1 MSDISGPDTD
11 FQPVMSAE
19 EALMWRVASDP
30 WLDPSG
36 GLLAVL
42 DRSIDIDLLRRKLA
56 AGAMRVPRIA
66 QRVVESTNPLD
77 APRWETDPHFDVAMH
92 VVEVEAP
99 SPGDHRALLDLT
111 ARLMAEPFPAGRPPW
126 IIFVI
131 TGLADARSAV
141 LSRIHHAVADGIG
154 SLRISEI
161 YIDLERVTNDPG
173 EVDLASFV
181 AERRATEPGEPETDT
196 ADAVVGALLE
206 GLGLMKSAAAEVA
219 LIGADPARATR
230 AGNQALDT
238 VRTVI
243 DQLAGDPYL
252 DSSSELWT
260 GRSGQRYLVTARLP
274 LDAAKAAATRLGG
287 TVNDLYVT
295 ALADAAM
302 AYHDERGAP
311 PRSIAMSFVRSTRT
325 GTNAGGN
332 AFVPIKVRAPGH
344 GADSTDRF
352 AALREAM
359 APDADTDEPGLG
371 AISTLAG
378 LVPTPA
384 LSRLGRDQGSRID
397 VVTSNLRG
405 APVPLY
411 IAGAKVE
418 AAYPIGPVAG
428 AACNATTMS
437 NNGVLDV
444 GIMIDPAAIDDP
456 DRFGQLVQ
464 AAFDGYAVS

>member
-1 MSDISGPDTD
+1 MAEIFLTLEADTTPPPDTD
-11 FQPVMSAE
+11 
-19 EALMWRVASDP
+19 
-30 WLDPSG
+30 
-36 GLLAVL
+36 
-42 DRSIDIDLLRRKLA
+42 
-56 AGAMRVPRIA
+56 
-66 QRVVESTNPLD
+66 LD
-77 APRWETDPHFDVAMH
+77 AILCEWRAAATDHDLPDTA
-92 VVEVEAP
+92 AAIW
-99 SPGDHRALLDLT
+99 SAL
-111 ARLMAEPFPAGRPPW
+111 AGP
-126 IIFVI
+126 V
-131 TGLADARSAV
+131 GLA
-141 LSRIHHAVADGIG
+141 
-154 SLRISEI
+154 
-161 YIDLERVTNDPG
+161 
-173 EVDLASFV
+173 
-181 AERRATEPGEPETDT
+181 
-196 ADAVVGALLE
+196 
-206 GLGLMKSAAAEVA
+206 KSTAAELA
-219 LIGADPARATR
+219 LIGADPARAQRT
-230 AGNQALDT
+230 AGQALDT

-243 DQLAGDPYL
+243 DQLTGDPFL
-252 DSSSELWT
+252 DSTSELWT
-260 GRSGQRYLVTARLP
+260 RRSGGRYFVTAQMP
-274 LDAAKAAATRLGG
+274 LSAAGAAAKARGG
-287 TVNDLYVT
+287 TINDLYVT
-295 ALADAAM
+295 ALADAAI
-302 AYHDERGAP
+302 AYHAERGTE
-311 PRSIAMSFVRSTRT
+311 PRSVAMSFVRSTRT